1 MKIELNYFNDIGL
14 EKKEIALN
22 EAGKLFLAAMGADA
36 KKEEAKFKAFLSGQ
50 LHLDTIGVE
59 RGSLQLIGE
68 HKLDSIQQSISQKRI
83 RKIEAALLSFDNSS
97 KIKVVTPSRE
107 TPDNVGSRPVFQ
119 LKYSVEE

>member
-1 MKIELNYFNDIGL
+1 
-14 EKKEIALN
+14 
-22 EAGKLFLAAMGADA
+22 MGADA